1 MKKNRGRKLTKSISI
16 VLVLLLLVVI
26 AVGCG
31 QQPAQQSQSASSDTS
46 KPAASSDAGGA
57 GGKKVGIAIPTST
70 VNRFVEEAD
79 LIEQGLKDLGYEVV
93 GKQVANDDSNTQ
105 IQQCKNML
113 ANGANLLIVCPV
125 DKKSSAQIV
134 EDAHAQGVP
143 VISYVRMV
151 GGDLDYYVSED
162 NEAVGTL
169 IGEYVN
175 ENLDGGNVIVLTGDS
190 LDTNAQL
197 YRDTAVE
204 AIQSKIDAGK
214 IKIVADQF
222 CKGWS
227 PEEAVNH
234 TENAL
239 TQNQNDIQAVMC
251 TNDGTAGGAI
261 EALTAQNLAGKVLVT
276 GGDCELAAAKR
287 ILEGTQTMT
296 ILKNKY
302 DISGKAIEVA
312 DQILKGEKPTTSE
325 TRSNETKDIPAFL
338 VPMTVITKDNIQKEL
353 IDSGYFPE
361 LAK

>member
-1 MKKNRGRKLTKSISI
+1 MKKNGRSRFVKYVSII
-16 VLVLLLLVVI
+16 VVILLVV
-26 AVGCG
+26 AMAAGC
-31 QQPAQQSQSASSDTS
+31 SA
-46 KPAASSDAGGA
+46 PAAQGDGGEA
-57 GGKKVGIAIPTST
+57 SQTAASGGSGGGKKVGIAIPTST

-79 LIEQGLKDLGYEVV
+79 LIEQGLKDLGYDVV

-113 ANGANLLIVCPV
+113 ANGAELLIVCPV

-134 EDAHAQGVP
+134 DDAHAQGVP

-169 IGEYVN
+169 IGEYVD
-175 ENLDGGNVIVLTGDS
+175 ENLDEGNMIVLTGDS

-197 YRDTAVE
+197 YRDTAV
-204 AIQSKIDAGK
+204 AALQTKIDSGK

-239 TQNQNDIQAVMC
+239 TQNQNDVQAVLC

-261 EALTAQNLAGKVLVT
+261 EALTAQNLQGQVLVT

-302 DISGKAIEVA
+302 DVAGKAFEVA
-312 DQILKGEKPTTSE
+312 DQILKGETPSTDE
-325 TRSNETKDIPAFL
+325 VRNNETKDVPAFL
-338 VPMTVITKDNIQKEL
+338 VPMTVITKDNIQAEL

-361 LAK
+361 LAE